1 MTSEPGNLTSPGFPG
16 NYPNNL
22 YCRWTFVAENK
33 IQKIVFKFTYLKLEK
48 HYDSI
53 IIHHYIHYY
62 NDQQILTGTILVI
75 IIAIRE
81 LVVP

>member
-33 IQKIVFKFTYLKLEK
+33 TQKIVFKFTYLKLEK

-53 IIHHYIHYY
+53 IIHDY

-81 LVVP
+81 LMVP